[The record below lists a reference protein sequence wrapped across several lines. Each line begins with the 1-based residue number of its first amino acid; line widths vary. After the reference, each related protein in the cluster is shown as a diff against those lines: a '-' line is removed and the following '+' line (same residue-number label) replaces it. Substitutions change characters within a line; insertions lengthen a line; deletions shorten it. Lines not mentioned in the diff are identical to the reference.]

1 MSVRHSTAACDA
13 RGRRSRLALVLLAST
28 LAAVVA
34 CTGNSTGPTSSG
46 TPTAGEPFA
55 SGAGPLPTHWPGN
68 VIESTIGLGVADVS
82 FAQIGK
88 DLVAAVDAGDLA
100 KLLTITN
107 DVQPFLAANQK
118 NIGPLQRYS
127 ETKSVGDRLAAAYA
141 QMSAGMKQIHDSLAA
156 GDGSGVTAGFA
167 TFSAGNTAYSA
178 VRAELGNLVD
188 QALEMKRHFNL

>member
-1 MSVRHSTAACDA
+1 
-13 RGRRSRLALVLLAST
+13 
-28 LAAVVA
+28 
-34 CTGNSTGPTSSG
+34 
-46 TPTAGEPFA
+46 
-55 SGAGPLPTHWPGN
+55 